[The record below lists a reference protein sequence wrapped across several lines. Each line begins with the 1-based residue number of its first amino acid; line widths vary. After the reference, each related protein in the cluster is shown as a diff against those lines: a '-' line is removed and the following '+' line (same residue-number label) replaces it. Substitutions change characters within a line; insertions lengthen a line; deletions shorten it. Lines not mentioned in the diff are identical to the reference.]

1 MRTSLQRG
9 MLAIILAGVVLSATA
24 CGPGAGE
31 GLLNAYLSVA
41 LPITGIALLLVLIF
55 GGGGNPPS

>member
-1 MRTSLQRG
+1 MRTSAQRVALAI
-9 MLAIILAGVVLSATA
+9 MLAGLVLSTTA

-55 GGGGNPPS
+55 GGGNPPS